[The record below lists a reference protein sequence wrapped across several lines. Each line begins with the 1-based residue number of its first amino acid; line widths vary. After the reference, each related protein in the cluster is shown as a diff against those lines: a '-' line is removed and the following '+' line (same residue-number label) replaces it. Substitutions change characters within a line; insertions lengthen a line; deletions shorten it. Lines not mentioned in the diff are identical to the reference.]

1 MLGLCPTWWP
11 FLGTALLLEWR
22 KWPKRPS
29 TPPNFRLR
37 AFGSWVFLLLSSRRR
52 IWKKAGGGSCL
63 GVNPWEVAW
72 GPRMRC
78 SPQRLSS
85 LLPPQKITECLLL
98 PELATGC
105 SHCWRLCP
113 PCSAPSP
120 DWTSRGG
127 KEGTGHELGA
137 ESGSRGA
144 HLRERRGK
152 ESVPCTGLS
161 RGAKNYRDHGLLD
174 QGLTAGVISPILAGT
189 PSITHLLE

>member
-1 MLGLCPTWWP
+1 MRPPWTPRCHHMLGLCPTWWP

-22 KWPKRPS
+22 KWPNRPS

-85 LLPPQKITECLLL
+85 LLPTDSSPRRRSQSVCSSQNWPLGAPTAGGCALPALL
-98 PELATGC
+98 PLPTGQ
-105 SHCWRLCP
+105 
-113 PCSAPSP
+113 
-120 DWTSRGG
+120 
-127 KEGTGHELGA
+127 A
-137 ESGSRGA
+137 E
-144 HLRERRGK
+144 EVRRGQGMSS
-152 ESVPCTGLS
+152 ERSLEAG
-161 RGAKNYRDHGLLD
+161 
-174 QGLTAGVISPILAGT
+174 GLTSERGEGRRASPAQGSLVGPRIIETTG
-189 PSITHLLE
+189 SWIRG